1 MSNWLA
7 IAFEASVV
15 RRALK
20 MMVVVGVV
28 LALINH
34 GDALLAGAMT
44 TAAWLKIVLTFA
56 VPYCVSTISS
66 VQALRQDGAEQNQG
80 A

>member
-7 IAFEASVV
+7 IAFEPTVV

-20 MMVVVGVV
+20 MTFIVGCV
-28 LALINH
+28 LGLINH
-34 GDALLAGAMT
+34 GDALLAGTMT
-44 TAAWLKIVLTFA
+44 GAAWMKIVLTFA

-66 VQALRQDGAEQNQG
+66 VQALRGQKQT
-80 A
+80 